1 MGDEGSTS
9 PSAAVAASSGAAAA
23 LPPLLMS
30 AGLPGAALSTAV
42 PLRCDMTKGDLAQPH
57 TYMAAH
63 IWSHKPYL
71 PITILSPFAADV
83 SV

>member
-1 MGDEGSTS
+1 
-9 PSAAVAASSGAAAA
+9 
-23 LPPLLMS
+23 MS